1 MEKRVNIGKHGII
14 FKLIGEDILKYSFV
28 IPCYNSAHTIGK
40 VVDEIKEKMQELNET
55 SYEII
60 LVDDYSPDRT
70 TKDVIFELANQENIR
85 AIALAKNAGQE
96 NALMA
101 GYRASSGDYVVS
113 LDDDGQH
120 PVNQLDR
127 LINKLNEGYDVVI
140 AHYANKKHSSFRNL
154 GSKLNDK
161 MEIDLLG
168 KPKDLYIGS
177 FFIAKRFVINKI
189 IEYPNPY
196 TYIRGLLLTATS
208 NIANVEVDHRERLE
222 GNSQYTLKKLI
233 HLWSNGFTSFSVK
246 PLRFATLVG
255 SLVAL
260 FGFLFAIYVVI
271 NKLIHPEIQAGWS
284 SLMAMM
290 TFLIGITL
298 CTLGMIG
305 EYIGRIFISLN
316 KSPQYVISETKNM
329 NRENKTQS

>member
-196 TYIRGLLLTATS
+196 TYIRGLLLTSTS
-208 NIANVEVDHRERLE
+208 NIANVEVNHRERLE

-260 FGFLFAIYVVI
+260 FGFLFAIYVII
-271 NKLIHPEIQAGWS
+271 NKFIHPEIQAGWS

-316 KSPQYVISETKNM
+316 RSPQYVISETKNM